1 MAFQGRH
8 GCQPP
13 WFRAYP
19 AFFALLG
26 DHFFAVQLSV
36 ICLVVIV

>member
-26 DHFFAVQLSV
+26 DQFFVHLNVA
-36 ICLVVIV
+36 CLVVIV